1 MQIDPK
7 KSISKMDFQNRF
19 SKNEILCFFRCCV
32 ALYYSSYISGQRNIP
47 KTNRFSN
54 PFDFEKIRSQKIHF
68 KNGFR
73 AVSTIFPGIF
83 TFRPKIH
90 FLDGKSI
97 FRIDGSA
104 ESISADR
111 SIFGG
116 SADRRIDNLHSLQ

>member
-1 MQIDPK
+1 MNN
-7 KSISKMDFQNRF
+7 SKIENPFE
-19 SKNEILCFFRCCV
+19 NEILCLERV
-32 ALYYSSYISGQRNIP
+32 ALSLVSIFLFYLGRVRHA
-47 KTNRFSN
+47 KTNRFS
-54 PFDFEKIRSQKIHF
+54 FSVHFEKIRSQKIHF

-73 AVSTIFPGIF
+73 ASSANFPGIF

-97 FRIDGSA
+97 FEIDGSA
-104 ESISADR
+104 ESISAIR